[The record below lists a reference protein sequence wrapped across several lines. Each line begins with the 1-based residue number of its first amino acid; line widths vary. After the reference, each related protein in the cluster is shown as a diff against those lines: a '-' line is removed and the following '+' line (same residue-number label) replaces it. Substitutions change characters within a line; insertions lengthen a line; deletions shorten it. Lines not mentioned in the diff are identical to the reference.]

1 MNDVIKIVEVLEV
14 SNILLKGITKIIK
27 NEEKEQNIGFLSML
41 LGTLGDSLL
50 QNLPSGKG
58 IIRAGY
64 GKEWGF

>member
-27 NEEKEQNIGFLSML
+27 NEKKEQNIGFLSML

-64 GKEWGF
+64 GKEWDF